1 MGRTQRR
8 MSVGQR
14 LNNGGSTARG
24 RHGGRPACASLPLQL
39 RQGCRARG
47 AAGMFKGCGR
57 VLARS
62 CPARSRPPA
71 RAHAARPSVIRASGC
86 TQGSDD
92 RPAGDARPLQATTAC
107 LRLGPSP
114 RRPEAWDA
122 GCRGRVTMRGCTR
135 QALFNKNSLRPHAGP
150 AAAFEGLASCNGA
163 VGDGTTVIA
172 ARRALP
178 STSGAGSGALSL
190 WPAPLDPPL
199 LSCHL

>member
-8 MSVGQR
+8 MSVGR
-14 LNNGGSTARG
+14 LNNGGSTARE
-24 RHGGRPACASLPLQL
+24 RHGGRPACAPLPLQL
-39 RQGCRARG
+39 RQGCTAGG
-47 AAGMFKGCGR
+47 AAGMFKGCGGSPR
-57 VLARS
+57 
-62 CPARSRPPA
+62 PARSRPPA
-71 RAHAARPSVIRASGC
+71 RAHAARPSVIPASGC

-92 RPAGDARPLQATTAC
+92 CPAGDARPLQATTAC

-122 GCRGRVTMRGCTR
+122 CCRGRVTMRGCTR
-135 QALFNKNSLRPHAGP
+135 QALFNKNSLRAHAGP

-178 STSGAGSGALSL
+178 STSGAGSGALCPWRAL
-190 WPAPLDPPL
+190 LNLPL
-199 LSCHL
+199 LPYNP